1 MKKVKWWRW
10 WTIHLL
16 EKGETAN
23 PNWRPKKGIAL
34 VNDQL
39 LKAGFPP
46 AKKADIEA
54 NYMQMLQLPEEQLK
68 KMMTAQEQPMI
79 IRILAKN
86 MLGGKWFDIIEKMLD
101 RGIGKAK
108 EHIQADVESDISKE
122 GLTAIKKLLA
132 LKNGS
137 KTTPDSPRG

>member
-1 MKKVKWWRW
+1 MR
-10 WTIHLL
+10 L
-16 EKGETAN
+16 EKQKHGWALTRPAKGETMN
-23 PNWRPKKGIAL
+23 PHWRPKKGIAF

-54 NYMQMLQLPEEQLK
+54 NYMQMLQLPEDVLK
-68 KMMTAQEQPMI
+68 KMMTDQKQPMI

-86 MLGGKWFDIIEKMLD
+86 MLGGKGFDIIEKMLD

-122 GLTAIKKLLA
+122 WLTAIKKLLA
-132 LKNGS
+132 LKNGR
-137 KTTPDSPRG
+137 KTTTDSPIR

>member
-1 MKKVKWWRW
+1 MKKVKQKHWWA
-10 WTIHLL
+10 IHLL

-23 PNWRPKKGIAL
+23 RNWRPKKGIAL

>member
-1 MKKVKWWRW
+1 
-10 WTIHLL
+10 
-16 EKGETAN
+16 
-23 PNWRPKKGIAL
+23 
-34 VNDQL
+34 
-39 LKAGFPP
+39 
-46 AKKADIEA
+46 
-54 NYMQMLQLPEEQLK
+54 
-68 KMMTAQEQPMI
+68 
-79 IRILAKN
+79 
-86 MLGGKWFDIIEKMLD
+86 MLD

>member
-1 MKKVKWWRW
+1 MKKVKQPHWWAVNRF
-10 WTIHLL
+10 
-16 EKGETAN
+16 EPGESGN
-23 PNWRPKKGIAL
+23 LNWRPKKGIAL

-54 NYMQMLQLPEEQLK
+54 NYMQMLQLPEEVLK
-68 KMMTAQEQPMI
+68 KMMTDAKQPMI

-122 GLTAIKKLLA
+122 WLTAIKKLLA

-137 KTTPDSPRG
+137 KATTDSPRW

>member
-1 MKKVKWWRW
+1 MKKVKQKHWWA
-10 WTIHLL
+10 IHLL

-122 GLTAIKKLLA
+122 WLTAIKKLLA
-132 LKNGS
+132 IKNE
-137 KTTPDSPRG
+137 KK